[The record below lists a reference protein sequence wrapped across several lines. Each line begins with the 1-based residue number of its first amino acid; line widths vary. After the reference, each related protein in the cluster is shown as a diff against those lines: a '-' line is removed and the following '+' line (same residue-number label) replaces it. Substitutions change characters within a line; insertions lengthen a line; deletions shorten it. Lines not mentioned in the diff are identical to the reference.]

1 MNCIHEHEKSP
12 DNLAASFS
20 APGRRRGRGGAGRAE
35 DYSGFG
41 LGHGPAAT
49 AVLRQALNK
58 TNDSETHKAGE
69 RALKGRA
76 AKTPAGK

>member
-1 MNCIHEHEKSP
+1 MNTKNRRTISRHRFLRQA
-12 DNLAASFS
+12 DGAVGAALAVPRIIPAS
-20 APGRRRGRGGAGRAE
+20 A
-35 DYSGFG
+35 